1 MHSTKQ
7 IHQIAKHLRH
17 LRFSGPILI
26 HAVFTTESRRLLF
39 AKPSAAYAGTYTSG
53 EIPVGVI
60 ATSDSLSQPGRF
72 VPVAI
77 IYPLA
82 VVSLTSRS
90 VGEAHLYL
98 WKIIHQPKKNR
109 SCWGDSLQMDGWIDG
124 WMDRWMD
131 G

>member
-1 MHSTKQ
+1 MLSSP
-7 IHQIAKHLRH
+7 L
-17 LRFSGPILI
+17 SNGLI
-26 HAVFTTESRRLLF
+26 F

-82 VVSLTSRS
+82 V
-90 VGEAHLYL
+90 
-98 WKIIHQPKKNR
+98 Q
-109 SCWGDSLQMDGWIDG
+109 WGDAPSVYH
-124 WMDRWMD
+124 
-131 G
+131 